1 MERKNSLKDGGVNAT
16 AEKRRTWREGDW
28 EYEEKKIYKVKRS
41 GTIDFKHF
49 PHSALKSAEDKKA
62 LKYVNPF
69 EDDEARPF
77 TMSYLSGFLAEKR
90 DLEREEAQ
98 ADVDAELKSY
108 AEKIYRQSIEGYD
121 SVRIDNMTLRT
132 LEESWEYA
140 LMPVWLMTFKYK
152 DKDYM
157 YAMNGQT
164 GKTYGELPV
173 SGAKLAIFGA
183 VMLVVVF
190 IIMLIIGGLL

>member
-1 MERKNSLKDGGVNAT
+1 
-16 AEKRRTWREGDW
+16 
-28 EYEEKKIYKVKRS
+28 
-41 GTIDFKHF
+41 
-49 PHSALKSAEDKKA
+49 
-62 LKYVNPF
+62 
-69 EDDEARPF
+69 
-77 TMSYLSGFLAEKR
+77 
-90 DLEREEAQ
+90 
-98 ADVDAELKSY
+98 
-108 AEKIYRQSIEGYD
+108 
-121 SVRIDNMTLRT
+121 MTLRT

-152 DKDYM
+152 DKDYL